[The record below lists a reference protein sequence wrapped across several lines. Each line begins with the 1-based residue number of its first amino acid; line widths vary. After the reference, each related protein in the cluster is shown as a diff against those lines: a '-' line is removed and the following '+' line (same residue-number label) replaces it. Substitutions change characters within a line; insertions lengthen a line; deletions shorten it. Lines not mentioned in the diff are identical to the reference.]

1 MVIKKLLG
9 GGEENSVNPMII
21 ANTVMPLFEGRGYG
35 GQRRHRG
42 FKKNQINMIAQNWLT
57 SEELNR
63 NSYGQ
68 NNSNP
73 LARLIQSTNVAQEG
87 ETVTYHQ
94 DNSANNNPAIDGG
107 LKLVFN
113 TFENQ
118 GGRASGGH
126 NSQ

>member
-1 MVIKKLLG
+1 
-9 GGEENSVNPMII
+9 MII

-35 GQRRHRG
+35 GHKRHGR

-57 SEELNR
+57 AEELNR

-73 LARLIQSTNVAQEG
+73 LARLIQSTNVPQQEG
-87 ETVTYHQ
+87 ETVTYHNQ
-94 DNSANNNPAIDGG
+94 NSENNNQAIDGG
-107 LKLVFN
+107 LNLVFN

-126 NSQ
+126 NTQ